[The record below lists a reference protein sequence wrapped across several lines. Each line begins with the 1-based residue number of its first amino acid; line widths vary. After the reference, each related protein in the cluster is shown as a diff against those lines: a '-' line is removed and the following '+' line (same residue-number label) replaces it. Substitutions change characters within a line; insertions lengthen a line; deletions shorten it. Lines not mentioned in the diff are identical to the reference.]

1 MKEIEAIGQ
10 LDAHPVLGKKQAS
23 SEQLKLF

>member
-10 LDAHPVLGKKQAS
+10 LDAHPVLEKEQAS